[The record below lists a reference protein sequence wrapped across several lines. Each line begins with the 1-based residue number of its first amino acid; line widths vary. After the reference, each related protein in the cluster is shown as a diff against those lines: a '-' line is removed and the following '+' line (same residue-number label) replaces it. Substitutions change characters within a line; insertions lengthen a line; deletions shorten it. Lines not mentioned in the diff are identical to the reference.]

1 MTNAKTCGCG
11 FGILSLAATLV
22 IAAALLGRPAFSR
35 TTELDTSR
43 IPAPVFESEPGY
55 VDLYWKAW
63 ELAWEHIREDDGM
76 PQSPFMHS
84 GRDPSKL
91 SLWESCFTAL
101 FTRYAPDLFPG
112 IRTLDNFY
120 AMIHDGEDGSLPVEH
135 PDNPPILAWAEWEH
149 FRMTGDTARLKWL
162 VRENEYLQKHF
173 QYFHDLHAVWDQ
185 WQRTYG
191 WTAEASG
198 MINTPRLRSMPVNH
212 SEICEGG
219 GHAWT
224 CEEPPEPEWTDGTNF
239 RWADATMQQC
249 LAALCIKKIAGSINA
264 TDVEAE
270 YDEKYTE
277 WVDAMNSGNYR
288 WGGADYLDTRGAL
301 VDGGGT
307 SPVKPRTVD
316 RFWVFLSEAPDS
328 TRGPKLMHTLT
339 LPHILGGPVPF
350 PSVNLADIDADFDG
364 QLWRG
369 SMFPAMAYM
378 GVKAVE
384 KYGSGRRADEY
395 ARRIVHHMYRTFVD
409 FEPHTI
415 WEAYSPTRRMPA
427 TDTNGVDLVNADYC
441 GWSGVGPIS
450 LFIEHVLGFHEI
462 DALNRRVGWR
472 LHWPEKHGIKRLTF
486 GPVVTDILYENGTVT
501 ATTNET
507 YTLVINGLEHEITAG
522 DPVTIDMEAPAAPAS
537 LPPLVRY
544 PVGKGIRVEAEGELD
559 YPIDTDN
566 THYPHTCEWPWRFIC
581 ECSQG
586 WKVWIR
592 KAPYEFPP
600 LPRGNALLMRLAY
613 DGNAENPVKANV
625 KVNGE
630 LHSRLEGYGGEW
642 QYVLLKDVPLT
653 QESNTLVVDRTTVN
667 FFSMDYVEVLD
678 YDEEGALAAAP
689 DYRNQDIPRRT
700 IVRAIEGGVRIS
712 IAREGERTVDLL
724 DAAGRHVARLAR
736 HYMARGTHRL
746 ELPKKMGGVGKVYI
760 VRVKGGGMSHTKLL
774 IANP

>member
-1 MTNAKTCGCG
+1 MAFPDFRRLHLHLQAAMSLVLV
-11 FGILSLAATLV
+11 FGIMQVHA
-22 IAAALLGRPAFSR
+22 
-35 TTELDTSR
+35 ELDTSR

-63 ELAWEHIREDDGM
+63 ELAGEHIREDDGM

-84 GRDPSKL
+84 GRDPSKI

-101 FTRYAPDLFPG
+101 FTKYAPNLFPG
-112 IRTLDNFY
+112 IQTLDNFY
-120 AMIHDGEDGSLPVEH
+120 AMIHDGEEGSLPVEH

-149 FRMTGDTARLKWL
+149 FKMTGDTARLKWL

-173 QYFHDLHAVWDQ
+173 QYFHDLHAVWDE

-249 LAALCIKKIAGSINA
+249 LSALCISRIAGAIGA
-264 TDVEAE
+264 TALETEYEA
-270 YDEKYTE
+270 KHAE
-277 WVDAMNSGNYR
+277 WVDAMNSGNYKFN
-288 WGGADYLDTRGAL
+288 GPDYWDTRGAL
-301 VDGGGT
+301 VNGGGT

-364 QLWRG
+364 RLWRG

-409 FEPHTI
+409 FQPHTI

-427 TDTNGVDLVNADYC
+427 TDTSGVDLVNADYC

-462 DALNRRVGWR
+462 DASNRRVSWR
-472 LHWPEKHGIKRLTF
+472 LHWPDKHGIKRLTF
-486 GPVVTDILYENGTVT
+486 GPVVTDILYENGAVT
-501 ATTNET
+501 ATTNEA
-507 YTLVINGLEHEITAG
+507 YTLAINGEEHDIPAG
-522 DPVTIDMEAPAAPAS
+522 DPVTIDVAAPAAPET

-544 PVGKGIRVEAEGELD
+544 PVGEGIRVEAEGVVE
-559 YPIDTDN
+559 YPVN
-566 THYPHTCEWPWRFIC
+566 TETSSYEHLCEWPWRFIC

-586 WKVWIR
+586 WKIWVDNMDL
-592 KAPYEFPP
+592 PP
-600 LPRGNALLMRLAY
+600 MPRGNALLFRLAY
-613 DGNAENPVKANV
+613 GGSPDNPVQWSV
-625 KVNGE
+625 HVNGE
-630 LHSRLEGYGGEW
+630 HHSAHEGYGGEW
-642 QYVLLKDVPLT
+642 QYLLLHDVPLT
-653 QESNTLVVDRTTVN
+653 EETNTVSVQRASVN
-667 FFSMDYVEVLD
+667 YFSMDYVEVLTLD
-678 YDEEGALAAAP
+678 SAANAANRTEAP
-689 DYRNQDIPRRT
+689 QSNLRAENILRPTRT
-700 IVRAIEGGVRIS
+700 GLVLSLPQSGMT
-712 IAREGERTVDLL
+712 TVDIIDLS
-724 DAAGRHVARLAR
+724 GRHVARLAR
-736 HYMARGTHRL
+736 RTMQTGMHRL
-746 ELPKKMGGVGKVYI
+746 HLPKRIRGSGRVYVVRLKVGDLAYA
-760 VRVKGGGMSHTKLL
+760 GMVISR
-774 IANP
+774 